1 MGSFTI
7 TICRDRTPAAIVWNA
22 LVGGLMLIRRIA
34 WLLAGLLLSASVMA
48 EYKPDPEALT
58 KDLQRLT
65 RTQNRMTMVIWLPAE
80 FWRASL
86 ESQGRMTS
94 ENVDRF
100 VKELEPYVVVA
111 VVDGQ
116 LGMLGSINFALPES
130 LRSSVTIEDSEG
142 KLFSAL
148 PDSEISPGVRN
159 LTQIMGPVLGNMM
172 GALGTH
178 IAFLVFPGIDKGGHP
193 TVKASNEGT
202 FVVHVGAVAMRYKLP
217 LGSLLP
223 PMIDAKSGETFPGNY
238 HFNPFTGVKLSPAPP
253 GAAPPASTP
262 TSEPLRP
269 EQPTTE
275 PTPHPSS
282 QG

>member
-1 MGSFTI
+1 
-7 TICRDRTPAAIVWNA
+7 
-22 LVGGLMLIRRIA
+22 MLIRRIV
-34 WLLAGLLLSASVMA
+34 WLLAGLFLSASAMA
-48 EYKPDPEALT
+48 EYKPDPEALI
-58 KDLQRLT
+58 KDLQRVT
-65 RTQNRMTMVIWLPAE
+65 RSHDRMTMVLWLPSE

-86 ESQGRMTS
+86 ESEGKMTPQS
-94 ENVDRF
+94 VDRF

-111 VVDGQ
+111 VADGQ
-116 LGMLGSINFALPES
+116 MGILASVNFAAPES
-130 LRSSVTIEDSEG
+130 LRSAVTIEVSEG

-159 LTQIMGPVLGNMM
+159 LTQMVQPVLGNMM

-178 IAFLVFPGIDKGGHP
+178 VAFLVFPGIDKGGHP
-193 TVKASNEGT
+193 TVEPSKEGT
-202 FVVHVGAVAMRYKLP
+202 FVVHVGTVAMHYKLP

-238 HFNPFTGVKLSPAPP
+238 HFNPFTGVKLAPAPP
-253 GAAPPASTP
+253 GAAQPASTP
-262 TSEPLRP
+262 ASEPLRP

-275 PTPHPSS
+275 PSPHTNS

>member
-1 MGSFTI
+1 
-7 TICRDRTPAAIVWNA
+7 
-22 LVGGLMLIRRIA
+22 MLIRRIV
-34 WLLAGLLLSASVMA
+34 WLLAGLLLSASAMG
-48 EYKPDPEALT
+48 EYKPAPEALI

-65 RTQNRMTMVIWLPAE
+65 RSHDRMTLVLWLPAE

-86 ESQGRMTS
+86 ESEGKMTPQD
-94 ENVDRF
+94 VDRF

-111 VVDGQ
+111 VADGQ
-116 LGMLGSINFALPES
+116 VGMLGSVNFSEPES
-130 LRSSVTIEDSEG
+130 LRGAVTIEDSEG

-159 LTQIMGPVLGNMM
+159 LTQMMRPVLGNMM
-172 GALGTH
+172 GAFGAH
-178 IAFLVFPGIDKGGHP
+178 VAFLVFPGIDKGGHP
-193 TVKASNEGT
+193 TVKPGKEGT
-202 FVVHVGAVAMRYKLP
+202 FVVHVGTVAMRYKLP

-253 GAAPPASTP
+253 GAAQPTSTP
-262 TSEPLRP
+262 ASEPLRP

-275 PTPHPSS
+275 ASPHPSS
-282 QG
+282 